1 MQKEIENE
9 HREKSALGEP
19 FSCPDVPFNIHV
31 GKQKQLKFIKP
42 AFYRHNFVMLIRF
55 FIYEY
60 TKQHLKVLD
69 QCFST
74 CAML

>member
-31 GKQKQLKFIKP
+31 GKQKCVYLC
-42 AFYRHNFVMLIRF
+42 LSD
-55 FIYEY
+55 
-60 TKQHLKVLD
+60 T
-69 QCFST
+69 FSGMSLLL
-74 CAML
+74 CL